1 MSCKVTFFL
10 PLVLFLLSMQTTAQ
24 NIFSK
29 YYRDQGTFL
38 IELEES
44 KYVGRMDG
52 GKLYLTEREAIE
64 MALVNNLEI
73 NVERHSQLTSEWDI
87 KLRKSY
93 YDGKGIFGYDFNR
106 LTNPSTSVLQ
116 GGDSVTDK
124 FAGYTFGYQQ
134 PFSTGTSLDFSFIG
148 NRTDTTN
155 FFAGIVPAIRTEL
168 HFFVRQDLLR
178 GFGKTAAEYEIEISQ
193 NNLDITGQEFKRKVT
208 EVIVQVQDRFW
219 ELQAALKAVEVTQKA
234 HEYAQTVYEQNQ
246 ARFEVGTAARLE
258 VVQAEAELAS
268 RKEEMISAQY
278 TYRRVQD
285 QLVQLVSDFEDP
297 RAFQGEI
304 IPVEQNDP
312 APPDEAFDKL
322 LEIAVE
328 MRPEMQQA
336 DLGLS
341 NFSIRHEQSRDNL
354 KPKLDLVA
362 GYQQY
367 GLGGNTIIRDFSEWP
382 AVPEPP
388 IVAVVPGGLGDS
400 LTALGS
406 GDFKGF
412 IVGLNLE
419 LPIRNSESRAQ
430 NAKAQID
437 LRRAK
442 LQKRS
447 LRQMIALEIRDAM
460 TQVEMNEAR
469 LEASRAAVAAAEERL
484 RAEEA
489 RFEVGLGTTRQLI
502 EAQRDLLQS
511 ISVEVRSEMD
521 LRKSIS
527 QLDKAVGRTFEK
539 NNIVLTDAL
548 AKNVKRLEP

>member
-1 MSCKVTFFL
+1 MSSLAF
-10 PLVLFLLSMQTTAQ
+10 SA

-29 YYRDQGTFL
+29 YYRDEGTFL
-38 IELEES
+38 IELEEPE
-44 KYVGRMDG
+44 YAGRLEKD
-52 GKLYLTEREAIE
+52 KLYLTEREAIE

-73 NVERHSQLTSEWDI
+73 NVERHSSLTSQWDI
-87 KLRKSY
+87 KLQESY
-93 YDGKGIFGYDFNR
+93 YDPKGIFGYDFNR

-116 GGDSVTDK
+116 GGESVTDMLS
-124 FAGYTFGYQQ
+124 GYTFGYQH
-134 PFSTGTSLDFSFIG
+134 PFSTGTSLDVSFIG

-155 FFAGIVPAIRTEL
+155 FFAGIVPAIRTEV

-178 GFGKTAAEYEIEISQ
+178 GFGKSAAEYEIEISR
-193 NNLDITGQEFKRKVT
+193 NNLDITGQEFKRRVT
-208 EVIVQVQDRFW
+208 DIIVQVQDRFW

-234 HEYAQTVYEQNQ
+234 HEYAKTVYEQNQ

-268 RKEEMISAQY
+268 RKEEMVSAQF

-285 QLVQLVSDFEDP
+285 QLVQLISDFEDP
-297 RAFQGEI
+297 RTFQGEI
-304 IPVEQNDP
+304 IPVEESDP
-312 APPDEAFDKL
+312 VPPDDKFDKL

-341 NFSIRHEQSRDNL
+341 NFNIRHEQSRDNL
-354 KPKLDLVA
+354 RPQLDLVA

-367 GLGGNTIIRDFSEWP
+367 GLGGNSIIRDFSQWP
-382 AVPEPP
+382 GVPEPP
-388 IVAVVPGGLGDS
+388 IIDIIPGGLGDS
-400 LTALGS
+400 LNALGS
-406 GDFKGF
+406 SDFKGF
-412 IVGLNLE
+412 VVGLNLA
-419 LPIRNSESRAQ
+419 LPIKNSESKAQ

-442 LQKRS
+442 LKKRS
-447 LRQMIALEIRDAM
+447 LRQLIALEIRDAM

-469 LEASRAAVAAAEERL
+469 LEASSTAVKAAEERL
-484 RAEEA
+484 EAEEA
-489 RFEVGLGTTRQLI
+489 RFEVGLGTTRELI

-521 LRKSIS
+521 LRKSLA

-548 AKNVKRLEP
+548 NRNVKRLEP

>member
-1 MSCKVTFFL
+1 MSWNVRLTL
-10 PLVLFLLSMQTTAQ
+10 LLIGFLLSSQTFAG

-38 IELEES
+38 IELEEPT
-44 KYVGRMDG
+44 YVGRTEGD
-52 GKLYLTEREAIE
+52 KLFLTEREAIE

-73 NVERHSQLTSEWDI
+73 NVERHSTLTSQWDI
-87 KLRKSY
+87 SLQKSF
-93 YDGKGIFGYDFNR
+93 YDPKGIFGYDFNR

-116 GGDSVTDK
+116 GGSSVTDM
-124 FAGYTFGYQQ
+124 FSGYTFGYQH

-178 GFGKTAAEYEIEISQ
+178 GFGKTAAEYEIEISR

-208 EVIVQVQDRFW
+208 DIIVQVQDRFW
-219 ELQAALKAVEVTQKA
+219 ELQAALKAVEVTEKA
-234 HEYAQTVYEQNQ
+234 YEYAQTVYEQNQ

-268 RKEEMISAQY
+268 RKEEMVSAQF

-297 RAFQGEI
+297 RTFQGEI
-304 IPVEQNDP
+304 IPVETREPEKP
-312 APPDEAFDKL
+312 ADEFSKL

-336 DLGLS
+336 DLGIS
-341 NFSIRHEQSRDNL
+341 NFNIRHEQSQDNL

-367 GLGGNTIIRDFSEWP
+367 GLGGDTIIRDFSQWP
-382 AVPEPP
+382 GIPEPP
-388 IVAVVPGGLGDS
+388 IIGVIPGGLGDS
-400 LTALGS
+400 MSALVS
-406 GDFKGF
+406 GDFRGF

-419 LPIRNSESRAQ
+419 LPIRNDESRAR

-437 LRRAK
+437 LRRAR
-442 LQKRS
+442 LEKRS

-469 LEASRAAVAAAEERL
+469 MQATETAVKAAQERL
-484 RAEEA
+484 DAEEA

-511 ISVEVRSEMD
+511 ISVEVRAEMD
-521 LRKSIS
+521 LRKSLAL
-527 QLDKAVGRTFEK
+527 LDKAVGRTFEK
-539 NNIVLTDAL
+539 NNIVLVDAL
-548 AKNVKRLEP
+548 EKNVKRLEP

>member
-1 MSCKVTFFL
+1 
-10 PLVLFLLSMQTTAQ
+10 
-24 NIFSK
+24 
-29 YYRDQGTFL
+29 
-38 IELEES
+38 
-44 KYVGRMDG
+44 
-52 GKLYLTEREAIE
+52 LTEREAIE

-73 NVERHSQLTSEWDI
+73 NVERHARLTSEWDI
-87 KLRKSY
+87 KLQKSF
-93 YDGKGIFGYDFNR
+93 YDPKGTFGYDFNHI
-106 LTNPSTSVLQ
+106 TNPSTSVLQ
-116 GGDSVTDK
+116 GGDSVTDTLS
-124 FAGYTFGYQQ
+124 GYEFGYLQ
-134 PFSTGTSLDFSFIG
+134 PFSTGTSLDFSFVG

-155 FFAGIVPAIRTEL
+155 FFAGIVPAIRSEV
-168 HFFVRQDLLR
+168 HFFLRQDLLR
-178 GFGKTAAEYEIEISQ
+178 GFGKTAAEYEIEISR
-193 NNLDITGQEFKRKVT
+193 NNLDITGQEFKKKVT
-208 EVIVQVQDRFW
+208 DIIVQVQDRFW

-234 HEYAQTVYEQNQ
+234 YEYAKTVLDQNQ

-268 RKEEMISAQY
+268 REEEMISAEF

-285 QLVQLVSDFEDP
+285 QLVQLISDYEDP
-297 RAFQGEI
+297 RTFQGEI
-304 IPVEQNDP
+304 IPVEKVDP
-312 APPDEAFDKL
+312 VAPDDPFERL

-336 DLGLS
+336 DLSLS
-341 NFSIRHEQSRDNL
+341 NFNIRHEQSKDNL

-367 GLGGNTIIRDFSEWP
+367 GLGGDTIIRDFSQWP
-382 AVPEPP
+382 GIPEPP
-388 IVAVVPGGLGDS
+388 IVEVVPGGLGDS
-400 LTALGS
+400 LSALVS

-419 LPIRNSESRAQ
+419 LPIKNSESRAQ

-437 LRRAK
+437 VRRAK

-447 LRQMIALEIRDAM
+447 LRQAIALEIRDAM

-469 LEASRAAVAAAEERL
+469 LEASKAAVKAAEERL
-484 RAEEA
+484 DAEEA

-521 LRKSIS
+521 LRKSIAL
-527 QLDKAVGRTFEK
+527 LDKAVGRTFEK
-539 NNIVLTDAL
+539 NNIVLVDAL
-548 AKNVKRLEP
+548 KMNVQRLEP